1 MNLQIKIEIK
11 QFQIKINIKYK
22 DKKYYLFFY
31 IFLKIRGMRFRLKNL
46 YLCAIILFAIICA
59 LCTSIFAY
67 KESYLEI
74 LNTIIS
80 LVGIILI
87 PLLIYYF
94 GSIIVR
100 RENEQQKQIIIINYV
115 IVELLVLN
123 ESLIRI
129 KKSTSYKI
137 NEYKDNFGE
146 IKTLNHEN
154 GNLSYLDNYPIPKIH
169 LDIEKRELYVLS
181 LYTFH
186 AYKNIIILQNKIT
199 DVNNKIEDFNNSKL
213 FRNILQHLESKGKT
227 ISADLFSPLRTAL
240 NLGTLKDISDNIIN
254 VQNLLIKG
262 ILEPMYYISKEL
274 DNSRIKQIYRD
285 EIENIIIKSSK
296 EL

>member
-262 ILEPMYYISKEL
+262 ILEPMYHISKEL

>member
-46 YLCAIILFAIICA
+46 YLCAIILFAIISA

>member
-1 MNLQIKIEIK
+1 
-11 QFQIKINIKYK
+11 
-22 DKKYYLFFY
+22 
-31 IFLKIRGMRFRLKNL
+31 MRFRLKNL